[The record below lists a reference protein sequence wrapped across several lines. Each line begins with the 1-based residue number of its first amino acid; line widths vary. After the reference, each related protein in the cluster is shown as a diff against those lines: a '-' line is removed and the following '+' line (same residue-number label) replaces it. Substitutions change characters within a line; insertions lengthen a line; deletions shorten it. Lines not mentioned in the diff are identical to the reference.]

1 VVYGP
6 HRDQE
11 KRLFLSELQQVR
23 STHLGPWLV
32 CGDFNLIYRA
42 ADKSNSRLYRNA
54 LNLMELTELH
64 LQGRLFTWSN
74 EQHHPTL
81 SKIDRSFACMGWCD
95 LHPNHALHALST
107 CASYH
112 APLLLHTDLVA
123 PSKQRFHFESIWP
136 RFPGYLEAIADDWRG
151 ASSHADSFR
160 SLGIKLRNM
169 AKALKRWSQKFIE
182 SVRFQLVVAK
192 EVIFKLEQAQDT
204 HPIILGFLQPIPGQS
219 ILHNPA
225 SEACGN

>member
-1 VVYGP
+1 MSA
-6 HRDQE
+6 
-11 KRLFLSELQQVR
+11 F
-23 STHLGPWLV
+23 
-32 CGDFNLIYRA
+32 
-42 ADKSNSRLYRNA
+42 RNA
-54 LNLMELTELH
+54 LNSMELTLLH
-64 LQGRLFTWSN
+64 LQGRLFTWSS

-81 SKIDRSFACMGWCD
+81 SKIDRAFACMGWCD

-107 CASYH
+107 CASDH
-112 APLLLHTDLVA
+112 APLLLHTDLTT

-136 RFPGYLEAIADDWRG
+136 RFPGYLEAITDDWRG
-151 ASSHADSFR
+151 ASAHADAFR
-160 SLGIKLRNM
+160 SLGIKLHNM
-169 AKALKRWSQKFIE
+169 AKTLKRWSQKFIE